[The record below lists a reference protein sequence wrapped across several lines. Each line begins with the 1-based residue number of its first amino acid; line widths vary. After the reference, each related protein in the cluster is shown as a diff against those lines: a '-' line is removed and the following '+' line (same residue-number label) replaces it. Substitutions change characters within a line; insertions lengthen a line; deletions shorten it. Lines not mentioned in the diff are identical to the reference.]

1 VVTLNGRD
9 IYLGRHNT
17 RESRGNYDRVMA
29 EWLANGRRLAAPDD
43 LTIAELIVRY
53 LEQVDARYSSDE
65 PAKIRLA
72 LKPVRQFYGTI
83 QVREFGP
90 LALKAIRQKLMESDL
105 VRSQIN
111 KRVRRIVQMFRWA
124 ASDELIPVTV
134 HQALKTVEG
143 LRRGRG
149 DVREGKPVKPVP
161 DAHVE
166 AIRRFV
172 SRQVWTMIE
181 LQRLSGM
188 RPGEVCQ
195 MRTCDINT
203 QGRIWEYRP
212 AAHKTAHHGRDR
224 IVFLGPQ
231 AQAVLKPWLRAELG
245 AYLFQPRE
253 AEAERR
259 EHQRSQRK
267 SKVQPS
273 QVCRKKK
280 HPRKRAGESYD
291 TSSYG
296 RAIVYAI
303 DKANQMRAETEQA
316 PIPSWHPHQ
325 LRHSTATKLRR
336 EFGLDAV
343 RAVLGHSTPVVTEVY
358 AELDQAKAAEV
369 MARIG

>member
-1 VVTLNGRD
+1 VSHD
-9 IYLGRHNT
+9 
-17 RESRGNYDRVMA
+17 NYDRLVA
-29 EWLANGRRLAAPDD
+29 EWLANGRRLTVPDD

-53 LEQVDARYSSDE
+53 LQHVDARYTSDE
-65 PAKIRLA
+65 PTKIRLA
-72 LKPVRQFYGTI
+72 LKPVRQLYATT

-90 LALKAIRQKLMESDL
+90 LALKAVRQGFMDAEL

-124 ASDELIPVTV
+124 ASEELIPVTAY
-134 HQALKTVEG
+134 QALKTVEG

-149 DVREGKPVKPVP
+149 DVKEGKPVGPVA
-161 DAHVE
+161 DAHVDVL
-166 AIRRFV
+166 RPFV
-172 SRQVWTMIE
+172 SRQIWTMIE
-181 LQRLSGM
+181 LQRLTGM

-224 IVFLGPQ
+224 VIFLGPH
-231 AQAVLKPWLRAELG
+231 AQAVVKPWLRPELQ

-259 EHQRSQRK
+259 AQQRSERK

-273 QVCRKKK
+273 QANRKKR
-280 HPRKRAGESYD
+280 HPRKCAGERYN

-296 RAIVYAI
+296 RAIKYAI
-303 DKANQMRAETEQA
+303 EKVNDQRAEGEQEL
-316 PIPSWHPHQ
+316 IPSWHPNR
-325 LRHSTATKLRR
+325 LRHLAASRVRR
-336 EFGLDAV
+336 EYGLDAA
-343 RAVLGHSTPVVTEVY
+343 RAVLGHSTPVVTEIY
-358 AELDQAKAAEV
+358 AELDYAKASEV
-369 MARIG
+369 MGKLG